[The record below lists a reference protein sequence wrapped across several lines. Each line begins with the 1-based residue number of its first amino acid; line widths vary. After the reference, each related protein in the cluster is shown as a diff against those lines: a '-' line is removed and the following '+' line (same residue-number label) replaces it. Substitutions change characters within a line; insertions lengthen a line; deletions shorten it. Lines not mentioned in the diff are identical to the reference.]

1 MFFGKVLMPSPFP
14 GMNPWME
21 APELWPGVHAA
32 LISEIRSRLNA
43 SMPPEY
49 FADVEERVFLCDTDD
64 PMIRLNVP
72 DITVRESMIPDFQ
85 ENKSTAIATI
95 TPALQARVAD
105 LQVTERRIV
114 IRSSDHQ
121 QIVTVIEL
129 LPPANKLQS
138 SAGRASYLSKRR
150 ELLQS
155 EAHFIEIDLLRAG
168 SRAEPVP
175 GMGRR
180 DYLIWLSRSQDRMH
194 VGDWPTPLES
204 PLPTIPVP
212 LLPRD
217 RDVTLD
223 MQAVLHDV
231 YDRSGYVRRLDYTQ
245 PAPPPPLTYT
255 QTAWLK
261 SFTIGLK

>member
-1 MFFGKVLMPSPFP
+1 MRR
-14 GMNPWME
+14 
-21 APELWPGVHAA
+21 
-32 LISEIRSRLNA
+32 LIVA
-43 SMPPEY
+43 
-49 FADVEERVFLCDTDD
+49 
-64 PMIRLNVP
+64 NV
-72 DITVRESMIPDFQ
+72 TVRESTAPDFR
-85 ENKSTAIATI
+85 ENTSNAIATI

-114 IRSSDHQ
+114 IRSSDHHA
-121 QIVTVIEL
+121 IVTVIEIL
-129 LPPANKLQS
+129 SPANKLQG
-138 SAGRASYLSKRR
+138 SAGRTSYLSKRR

-155 EAHFIEIDLLRAG
+155 EAHFIEIDLLRTG

-194 VGDWPTPLES
+194 VDYWPTPLES

-231 YDRSGYVRRLDYTQ
+231 YDHSGYVRRLDYSRPV
-245 PAPPPPLTYT
+245 PAPPLADT
-255 QTAWLK
+255 QIDRLK
-261 SFTIGLK
+261 GLLQTSSHQVSAID